1 MKESD
6 STGIARSILEAK
18 GFKNFRFLGKPY
30 DFEAEKDG
38 IKYGIEVKGSD
49 ISYNISWH
57 QIERLHFQHFLP
69 KGHKALLMFVTED
82 SRYCI
87 FEIVDA
93 QTIRGLS
100 TEK

>member
-1 MKESD
+1 MRESD
-6 STGIARSILEAK
+6 SLSLARSILESK
-18 GFKNFRFLGKPY
+18 GFRNFRFLGKPY
-30 DFEAEKDG
+30 DYEAEKDG

-49 ISYNISWH
+49 ISFTISWL

-87 FEIVDA
+87 FEMVGA

-100 TEK
+100 TER